1 MHGLDLTGL
10 RREGFLQPVEDEEL
24 DPCDLIVMERLSM
37 EGSVIFVAL
46 GKQEFRLLPR
56 HAQLLG
62 QLTAGRRRK
71 VLAGVKMPG
80 RRNIIQTRER
90 VLLCAAL
97 LQQQFGPSAAQP
109 RQKNVAR
116 AVEAAVAVH
125 ERARLDLACQ
135 GAILPPQGEAF
146 ICRIRQARRGRSG
159 KCKTPEQNLLRRGA
173 SDAT

>member
-1 MHGLDLTGL
+1 MRSHCHGTAFHGRLRDIRCAGQTGI
-10 RREGFLQPVEDEEL
+10 PA
-24 DPCDLIVMERLSM
+24 P
-37 EGSVIFVAL
+37 
-46 GKQEFRLLPR
+46 PR

-97 LQQQFGPSAAQP
+97 LQQQFSPFAAQP
-109 RQKNVAR
+109 RQKYMAR
-116 AVEAAVAVH
+116 AMQVAVAVH
-125 ERARLDLACQ
+125 ERTRLDLARQ
-135 GAILPPQGEAF
+135 GAVLPPQGEAF
-146 ICRIRQARRGRSG
+146 ICRIGQAVFPPRKSKNGAIAGGRSG